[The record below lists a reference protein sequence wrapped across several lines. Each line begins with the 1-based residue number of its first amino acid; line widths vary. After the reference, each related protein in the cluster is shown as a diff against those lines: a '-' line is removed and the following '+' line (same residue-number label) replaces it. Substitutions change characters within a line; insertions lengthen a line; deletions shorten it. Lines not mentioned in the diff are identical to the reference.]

1 MTQIPDLPKQILVQG
16 SIPESFERAL
26 LGVIVVDHGSKREE
40 SNIYVQEMARLFQH
54 HADVEIV
61 EPAHMELASPDIN
74 AAYQACVAR
83 GAQYIVVHPYFLA
96 PGRHWHKDIPELAR
110 QAARQHP
117 ETSCVVTPPLGIHK
131 SIIDVMATRIRD
143 ALPSADNENE

>member
-16 SIPESFERAL
+16 SIPESFERTL

-40 SNIYVQEMARLFQH
+40 SNIYVQEMARLFLH

-143 ALPSADNENE
+143 ALPSVDNENE

>member
-16 SIPESFERAL
+16 SIPESFERTL
-26 LGVIVVDHGSKREE
+26 LGVIVVDHGSKRDE

-110 QAARQHP
+110 EAARQHP

-131 SIIDVMATRIRD
+131 SIIDVMATRITD
-143 ALPSADNENE
+143 ALPSTDNHNE